1 MTLLEFTQK
10 MFPSFRATPFHQ
22 RYYALL
28 EAFAEGRVRRLIIT
42 IPPQHGKSLGS
53 SVILPAWLLGRRPDL
68 HIAIA
73 SYSASLAHKFNKR
86 VQRIIDSK
94 EYAELF
100 PDTRIKAAGRS
111 GTYQRTAELTEVV
124 DHSGD
129 LVAVGREGALTGNPV
144 DVFILDDL
152 YKDAMEANSPTIREN
167 CWEWYCSVVR
177 TREHNDSQELIVFT
191 RWHKEDVIGRL
202 VGRERVVE
210 LHSWEQLDTL
220 GKSDWLMLNLEAI
233 KTTPPTEI
241 DPRGVGE
248 ALWPEQHSVAL
259 LTEKRRLDALQFEA
273 MYQGRPSDAA
283 GLLYG
288 DNFQCYNTLP
298 TDIVRRANY
307 TDTAD
312 TGDDHLCS
320 ICYSVGVDGNIYVE
334 DVVYSREPMEQ
345 TELQVAAMLTRCG
358 TREALIESNNG
369 GRGFARN
376 IQRLAPEV
384 SVGWFHQSANK
395 ESRILSNAS
404 TVLRTIRWPID
415 WRERW
420 PELAA
425 HLCGYN
431 RRFRSNRWHDAPD
444 VLTGI
449 VEAECNQTVKKRI
462 LGTSFKVRNYVRPK
476 ES

>member
-1 MTLLEFTQK
+1 MTQLEFTQALY
-10 MFPSFRATPFHQ
+10 PSFKATPFHQ

-53 SVILPAWLLGRRPDL
+53 SVILPAWLLGKRPDL
-68 HIAIA
+68 HIANA

-94 EYAELF
+94 EYAEMF
-100 PDTRIKAAGRS
+100 PDTRIKASGRS
-111 GTYQRTAELTEVV
+111 GSYQRTAELTEVV
-124 DHSGD
+124 GRSGD

-241 DPRGVGE
+241 DPREVGQ

-345 TELQVAAMLTRCG
+345 TEPQVAAMLTRCG
-358 TREALIESNNG
+358 TCEALIESNNG

-404 TVLRTIRWPID
+404 TVLRTIRLPID

-425 HLCGYN
+425 HLCSYN

-449 VEAECNQTVKKRI
+449 VESECSQTVKKRI
-462 LGTSFKVRNYVRPK
+462 FGTSFRVRNYVKPK
-476 ES
+476 EN

>member
-1 MTLLEFTQK
+1 MTLLEFTQALYPTFK
-10 MFPSFRATPFHQ
+10 ATPFHQ

-53 SVILPAWLLGRRPDL
+53 SVILPAWLLGKRPDL

-94 EYAELF
+94 EYAEMF
-100 PDTRIKAAGRS
+100 PDTRIKASGRS
-111 GTYQRTAELTEVV
+111 GSYQRTAELTEVV
-124 DHSGD
+124 GRSGD

-241 DPRGVGE
+241 DPREVGE

-345 TELQVAAMLTRCG
+345 TEPQVAAMLTRCG

-404 TVLRTIRWPID
+404 TVLRTIRLPID

-449 VEAECNQTVKKRI
+449 VESECSQTVKKRI
-462 LGTSFKVRNYVRPK
+462 FGTSFRVRNYVKPK
-476 ES
+476 EN

>member
-10 MFPSFRATPFHQ
+10 LMPSFKATPFHL

-28 EAFAEGRVRRLIIT
+28 EAFAEGKVRRLIIT

-53 SVILPAWLLGRRPDL
+53 SVILPAWLLGKRPDL

-220 GKSDWLMLNLEAI
+220 GRSDWLMLNLEAI

-241 DPRGVGE
+241 DPRSVGE
-248 ALWPEQHSVAL
+248 ALWPEQHSAQL
-259 LTEKRRLDALQFEA
+259 LAEKRRLDALQFEA

-288 DNFQCYNTLP
+288 DNFQSYNTLP

-320 ICYSVGVDGNIYVE
+320 ICYSVGRDGLVYIE
-334 DVVYSREPMEQ
+334 DVVYSRESMEQ
-345 TELQVAAMLTRCG
+345 TEPQVAQMLCCCG

-425 HLCGYN
+425 HLGGYN

-476 ES
+476 EN

>member
-1 MTLLEFTQK
+1 
-10 MFPSFRATPFHQ
+10 
-22 RYYALL
+22 
-28 EAFAEGRVRRLIIT
+28 
-42 IPPQHGKSLGS
+42 
-53 SVILPAWLLGRRPDL
+53 
-68 HIAIA
+68 
-73 SYSASLAHKFNKR
+73 
-86 VQRIIDSK
+86 
-94 EYAELF
+94 
-100 PDTRIKAAGRS
+100 
-111 GTYQRTAELTEVV
+111 
-124 DHSGD
+124 
-129 LVAVGREGALTGNPV
+129 
-144 DVFILDDL
+144 
-152 YKDAMEANSPTIREN
+152 MEANSPLIREN
-167 CWEWYCSVVR
+167 CWEWYTSVVR
-177 TREHNDSQELIVFT
+177 TRMHNLSSELIVFT

-220 GKSDWLMLNLEAI
+220 GHSDWLMLNLEAI

-241 DPRGVGE
+241 DPRSVGE
-248 ALWPEQHSVAL
+248 ALWPEQHSAQL
-259 LTEKRRLDALQFEA
+259 LAEKRRLDALQFEA

-288 DNFQCYNTLP
+288 DNFQSYNTLP

-320 ICYSVGVDGNIYVE
+320 ICYSVGRDGLVYIE
-334 DVVYSREPMEQ
+334 DVVYSRESMEQ
-345 TELQVAAMLTRCG
+345 TEPQVAQMLCRCG

-376 IQRLAPEV
+376 IQLLAPEV

-449 VEAECNQTVKKRI
+449 VETECNQMVKKRI

-476 ES
+476 EN